1 MSVFPDFGI
10 ASHTSLG
17 DFSVAHPSLFP
28 PFRWDRWA
36 GVILSDLG
44 FLVLFGLLGFY
55 HYQILDF
62 YHFYHFIAFGP
73 LGFYLSFMF
82 ISHFRFSVYVVLYTS
97 DVIVIGSFGVMLSY
111 WLLYYGGNYYDY
123 LSCIIILFPLLFII
137 IYRKWRVSQFYLF
150 CCSIFMYYTI
160 Y

>member
-36 GVILSDLG
+36 AVILSDFG

-55 HYQILDF
+55 HYQALDF
-62 YHFYHFIAFGP
+62 YHLYSFIAFGP

-82 ISHFRFSVYVVLYTS
+82 ISHFKLSVCVVLYTS
-97 DVIVIGSFGVMLSY
+97 DVIVIG
-111 WLLYYGGNYYDY
+111 
-123 LSCIIILFPLLFII
+123 P
-137 IYRKWRVSQFYLF
+137 
-150 CCSIFMYYTI
+150 
-160 Y
+160 